1 MDDIERLLAEFYG
14 TAASN
19 EQKRAIEAQLER
31 FKPSLQE
38 CQHMIVAAKSDYL
51 AFYGFSK
58 LQHVIVADWMGM
70 DSQQQAAIRAF
81 LLQYLQ
87 EHYDADPGEA
97 AKAGKRTRPM
107 FVSNKAIQTLSD
119 IAQLDGPERFPELF
133 PEIYRLIQ
141 CKEKQGIVLG
151 WALLDAVL
159 QDYMAMCPNAGT
171 QSTSGS
177 RRLGLSQQRRQIWAT
192 IKPLVPGILS
202 IILQHLDSCYDKI
215 LITPLATN
223 APAPSPVDR
232 ATWGQQASGTG
243 RSFSNASA
251 MNMTSPGS
259 FSGSRAVPGSLSSS
273 FASQHPSDSIFSQ
286 LSERRGTIT
295 SINSEQDDVGSFSKS
310 PTAALRKSLTNFL
323 APGNQP
329 SDLSSML
336 GTSPSNTHGLMGPP
350 RQRTASITEL
360 GRMAMRRGSATLGLP
375 VPLESRR
382 QSIESFFVNGNKMDS
397 HTRTTC
403 QFALQSLATILSCP
417 VLDAQQI
424 GASGA
429 INTILKYATMHQSK
443 TVDLAV
449 LALRCLNDLVAR
461 PGFLATNQEAMMGAV
476 KLMVELVR
484 YFNGAKDGDGIDD
497 VDENYLQMFMHFVSL
512 FCVLDHLERAERFM
526 GVPLPDFL
534 YSFAKL
540 TLEKVSV
547 DNMKLCMQVW
557 KSLLDSI
564 IESLSETPRPLPANH
579 SLRRLQ
585 EPLMYF
591 MKTLVDR
598 FYQMEGAIQTEEIF
612 LSYEIEEEDLDDMS
626 KLMETFVGQM
636 GELFLQEVIECLHP
650 LLVQQLGQLS
660 HQNFDECKTLPVTL
674 GILAKVAFNFMQHFE
689 QTKDFTFQL
698 LVELIKKT
706 RLAFDAKQAILSGG
720 ASRPGKDG
728 AKLANNVTLAFIDTL
743 PAFFPWL
750 HELWKSEAA
759 KNEGAGCRMAQ
770 DVYFELLRL
779 LTHLFHSLIPPT
791 LLGVGSSSAG
801 SGSDAGQGRGNASI
815 LGPMSATL
823 SAGDSKLLK
832 AVGGCLYAL
841 MLHVKMPAQG
851 LLPLTPDPSL
861 NDIAHTF
868 TGHFWDI
875 PSVRELTSY
884 LSRILMNPNT
894 QTTMHFFV
902 PEEDSTVSS
911 ESQGKPR
918 KNPESDENEL
928 LSIIFR
934 SLSNGIVLSPLSR
947 QDQKL
952 AASQAFGTLIAPVI
966 YPFQN
971 ALQEARATAQSGY
984 LANTEVKER
993 IRRSLYILESLVS
1006 SVEDASSTARAIIAE
1021 GLKTG
1026 LPYIQELF
1034 DAYQDDHVMTL
1045 SMLAF
1050 FKVLVTSLARQVG
1063 SSYCIGVGS
1072 ILIDRITAPLFL
1084 NQIFGHIQPPPGT
1097 PPSSIRVQQEK
1108 GMEQIHE
1115 TLLVLQSLL
1124 QRPGREYEALL
1135 PNAVQFLLIGVG
1147 PILLTVP
1154 KALQAWTNSSNGSIS
1169 NDTNN
1174 GRYNGVNV
1182 HEVLLRYYS
1191 TLQNLLD
1198 HHWQSF
1204 FSRSGNSLLDSI
1216 LEQQRQQRHGSL
1228 AAKQDGAAPFS
1239 HDDSA
1244 LKEQSL
1250 MALDLCMNFFVQGL
1264 QRPEPDLVRQ
1274 VIEILTYLNDSSPL
1288 RLFGRLEFQERYRPT
1303 FLQVLLSLV
1312 TLRPEQ
1318 GTATSAHGPSVG
1330 DNQGTNTAG
1339 SQDLLRDEI
1348 AMLMHKIV
1356 AAKSDFDNVASGGVL
1371 LQQLIS
1377 QVCASLPPSCQL
1389 VASPLS
1395 VQETLWRSLTML
1407 CDSAQCAQG
1416 LEDFSHDLRL
1426 FIQQSA

>member
-70 DSQQQAAIRAF
+70 DSQQQAAVRAF

-107 FVSNKAIQTLSD
+107 FVLNKAIQTLSD
-119 IAQLDGPERFPELF
+119 IAQLDGPERFPELL

-141 CKEKQGIVLG
+141 CKEKRGIVLG

-159 QDYMAMCPNAGT
+159 QDYMTMCPNAGT

-177 RRLGLSQQRRQIWAT
+177 RRLGLSQQRKQIWAT

-202 IILQHLDSCYDKI
+202 IILQHLDGCYDKI

-251 MNMTSPGS
+251 MNMSSPGS

-336 GTSPSNTHGLMGPP
+336 GTSPSNAHGLMGPP

-497 VDENYLQMFMHFVSL
+497 VDENYLQMFMHFISL

-689 QTKDFTFQL
+689 QTKEFTFQL

-894 QTTMHFFV
+894 QTTMHFMV
-902 PEEDSTVSS
+902 PEEDGSVSS
-911 ESQGKPR
+911 EGQ
-918 KNPESDENEL
+918 
-928 LSIIFR
+928 
-934 SLSNGIVLSPLSR
+934 
-947 QDQKL
+947 
-952 AASQAFGTLIAPVI
+952 
-966 YPFQN
+966 
-971 ALQEARATAQSGY
+971 
-984 LANTEVKER
+984 VKER

-1034 DAYQDDHVMTL
+1034 DAYQDDHVLTL

-1063 SSYCIGVGS
+1063 SSYCVGVGS
-1072 ILIDRITAPLFL
+1072 ILIDRMTAPLFL
-1084 NQIFGHIQPPPGT
+1084 DQIFGHIQPPPGT

-1147 PILLTVP
+1147 PRLLTVP

-1174 GRYNGVNV
+1174 GRCNGVNV

-1204 FSRSGNSLLDSI
+1204 FSRSGNNLLDSI
-1216 LEQQRQQRHGSL
+1216 LEQQRQQRYGSP

-1250 MALDLCMNFFVQGL
+1250 MALDLCINFFVQGL

-1395 VQETLWRSLTML
+1395 VQETLWRSLMML
-1407 CDSAQCAQG
+1407 CDSTQCAQG
-1416 LEDFSHDLRL
+1416 LEDFSHDLKL